1 MTCVVDLSKMHR
13 YTDRDVRDVQ
23 GLIPSGLQCAERYSV
38 SEVVNDLV
46 YLFRRSDHESARESA
61 ALW

>member
-1 MTCVVDLSKMHR
+1 MHR

-46 YLFRRSDHESARESA
+46 YLFRRSEHESARESA